1 MSAGDAPYD
10 ATLRRRTPLAA
21 ALAQDIAQF
30 GPLPVDDVVTR
41 CMWDEAHG
49 RYARGR
55 PIGANGDFTTAPEI
69 SQVFGELIGAWV
81 GVVWQQMGAPD
92 TLTVMEWGPGR
103 GTLMADLLRVAD
115 RVPGFADAAT
125 VALLEASAPLID
137 VQRGTLA
144 SHGDRIGW
152 MSSFPRAITAPTILV
167 ANEFLDCL
175 PARQVAKSGGQ
186 WRMRGVGVDDVGALA
201 FVPAAANTRVFDDLK
216 ALLPDAPDET
226 IAEATDWSVI
236 TDAVAD
242 RGGLPFAALFV
253 DYGTVDGSVGGWR
266 RGDTLQAVRNHR
278 PEHPLTSPGEAD
290 LTHLVD
296 FAAVADAL
304 RAVGLAI
311 DGPTTQSEFLGALV
325 IIQRASRL
333 MSANPSRAS
342 DIEAAI
348 ARLLDP
354 TGMGTSFK
362 AIGARSSGLPPL
374 PALPPTAE
382 PASSGPDGAP
392 PTRTL

>member
-1 MSAGDAPYD
+1 MSAGAPPYD
-10 ATLRRRTPLAA
+10 ATLRRGTPLAA
-21 ALAQDIAQF
+21 ALAQEIRQF
-30 GPLPVDDVVTR
+30 GPLPVDDVVAR
-41 CMWDEAHG
+41 CLWDDAHG

-55 PIGANGDFTTAPEI
+55 PIGAAGDFTTAPEI

-81 GVVWQQMGAPD
+81 AVVWQQMGAPD

-115 RVPGFADAAT
+115 RVPGFAEAAT
-125 VALLEASAPLID
+125 VTLVEASAPLVDI
-137 VQRGTLA
+137 QRKTLA
-144 SHGDRIGW
+144 AHGDRVRW
-152 MSSFPRAITAPTILV
+152 DPSLPSALTAPTILV

-175 PARQVAKSGGQ
+175 PAAQVTKTDGQ
-186 WRMRGVGVDDVGALA
+186 WRMRGVGLDDDGALC
-201 FVPAAANTRVFDDLK
+201 FVPAAANTRPFDELD
-216 ALLPDAPDET
+216 ALFPDAPEGSV
-226 IAEATDWSVI
+226 AEAVDWSF
-236 TDAVAD
+236 VAGALTA
-242 RGGLPFAALFV
+242 RGGLPMAALFI
-253 DYGTVDGSVGGWR
+253 DYGTVDDSVGGWR
-266 RGDTLQAVRNHR
+266 LDDTLQAVRNHR

-304 RAVGLAI
+304 VAVGLAI
-311 DGPTTQSEFLGALV
+311 DGPTSQSEFLGALG
-325 IIQRASRL
+325 IIERASRL

-354 TGMGTSFK
+354 TGMGISFK
-362 AIGARSSGLPPL
+362 VIGARSPGLPPL

-382 PASSGPDGAP
+382 PAAPGPVGAP
-392 PTRTL
+392 PTRTS